1 MIWEEANPAR
11 CPRRPMMSET
21 KDPPAGE
28 DILDLVEV
36 ETEEVD
42 EDGNIV
48 VDDLVAAVDGDGNIV
63 ATDETIAVVT
73 VGGDIV
79 VDETF
84 SVVGDDGELHAA
96 MDDVTVLEADDEA

>member
-1 MIWEEANPAR
+1 MSDNNQ
-11 CPRRPMMSET
+11 RPT
-21 KDPPAGE
+21 GE
-28 DILDLVEV
+28 DPLGIVEV
-36 ETEEVD
+36 EAEGVD
-42 EDGNIV
+42 EEGNLMFG
-48 VDDLVAAVDGDGNIV
+48 DLVAEVDSDGNIV

-73 VGGDIV
+73 VDGDIV